1 MIKTSWEGNCFLNF
15 FNNKASLGNVDK
27 TIFKSKSTSP
37 YKLLMSTHDQEG
49 RCILPVLHTAG
60 GLVGGDLLEFEVNLE
75 KNSKV
80 LLTTSSA
87 QKVYGSVGR
96 SKINPKG
103 TFQSKKIS

>member
-1 MIKTSWEGNCFLNF
+1 MIKNPWEGNCFLNF
-15 FNNKASLGNVDK
+15 FNNKTSLGNVDK

-37 YKLLMSTHDQEG
+37 YKLLKSTHDQEG

-60 GLVGGDLLEFEVNLE
+60 GLVGGDLLKFEVNLE

-87 QKVYGSVGR
+87 QKVYGQLGY
-96 SKINPKG
+96 PKLIQKEL
-103 TFQSKKIS
+103 FQSKKIS